1 MSLGCG
7 FHANP
12 VTWKQVNWLE
22 VEETMYVALLLLL
35 YLWDLEEQRG
45 KGFKV
50 IIWREEE
57 KGHKEG

>member
-22 VEETMYVALLLLL
+22 VEEIMYVALLLLL
-35 YLWDLEEQRG
+35 YLWDLEEQRR

-50 IIWREEE
+50 IIWRGEE